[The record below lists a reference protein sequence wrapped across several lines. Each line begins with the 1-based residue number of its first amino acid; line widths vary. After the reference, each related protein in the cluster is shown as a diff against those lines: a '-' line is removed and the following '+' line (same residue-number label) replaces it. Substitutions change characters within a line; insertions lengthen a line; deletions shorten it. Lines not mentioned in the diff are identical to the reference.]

1 VLTAWRDSLRL
12 AARDIAVEASGRE
25 AATAVIPLVA
35 AAVLLAGLGFGPRPD
50 VLTTVA
56 PGLSWLVVL
65 FAAVPLAR
73 GVAAAERS
81 EGCWDLLRAVVTPA
95 SLWAGKI
102 LALWLWLLV
111 TWALATVLSLGLF
124 GAELA
129 PATLLAG
136 PLGTLGLATLTVAF
150 GVLLAAAERRN
161 GLLGVLLLPAGL
173 PALLAGVQVSTLG
186 AGGWRWLA
194 LLVAYDL
201 VTLAAAW
208 AVFPVLLEE

>member
-1 VLTAWRDSLRL
+1 LRV
-12 AARDIAVEASGRE
+12 AARDIAVEATGRE
-25 AATAVIPLVA
+25 AVTTVFPFVV
-35 AAVLLAGLGFGPRPD
+35 AAVLLAGLGFGPGPD
-50 VLTTVA
+50 VLVTVA
-56 PGLSWLVVL
+56 PGLVWLVVL

-81 EGCWDLLRAVVTPA
+81 EGCWDLLRAVISPT

-111 TWALATVLSLGLF
+111 TWTLATVLLLGLF
-124 GAELA
+124 GAA
-129 PATLLAG
+129 FTSATLLAG
-136 PLGTLGLATLTVAF
+136 PLGTLGLAALTVAF
-150 GVLLAAAERRN
+150 GVLLAAAERRG

-173 PALLAGVQVSTLG
+173 PALLAGVQVSTPG

-201 VTLAAAW
+201 VTLAATW